1 MYFQKAQRKCN
12 GMDATQKL
20 IPQPRKKSLFKR
32 MISCWQAYLLIL
44 PAVLTTGIFHYY
56 PFYGIQIAFKNFK
69 NSRGIWGSKW
79 VGLKHFQ
86 SMIDT
91 MDMSVIWNTLSISM
105 YSIAVFPCAVIFA
118 LMLNEVRN
126 LKFKKTV
133 QMVSYAP
140 HFISSVV
147 IVSMIQCFFQRGN
160 GLVNNVIELM
170 GGERIDFLNIPSYFA
185 SMYVWSGVWQNLGW
199 DAIIYIAALAGVS
212 SDQIEAARID
222 GANRLQIIWHVNIP
236 HILPTIVTL
245 LIMRTGSVLSV
256 GFEKIFLMQTPL
268 NLEASRVLSTYVYE
282 MGIQKGRLDYA
293 TAVGLFNN
301 LVNVIILLSVNTISK
316 KLSETS
322 LF

>member
-1 MYFQKAQRKCN
+1 
-12 GMDATQKL
+12 MDAK
-20 IPQPRKKSLFKR
+20 IIDVPHKKKGLKHIFSY
-32 MISCWQAYLLIL
+32 WQAYLLIL
-44 PAVLTTGIFHYY
+44 PAVLTTAVFHYY

-79 VGLKHFQ
+79 VGFKHFQ

-91 MDMSVIWNTLSISM
+91 MDMSVIWNTLSISL

-147 IVSMIQCFFQRGN
+147 IVSMIQCFFQRSN

-185 SMYVWSGVWQNLGW
+185 SMYVWSGVWQNVGW

-222 GANRLQIIWHVNIP
+222 GANRLQIIYHVNIP